1 MRSLNGYSNR
11 VSYHFDQIVNLCTAR
26 TVEEC
31 YESSDCGPV
40 YIKDENGKR
49 NLRGQKNRIT
59 TIGREE
65 LKLFARIMDD
75 SDDWNSARLMSIY
88 AEDLIDTLKCFDI
101 QDRKLV
107 DLKDDIS
114 VSMLWDET

>member
-1 MRSLNGYSNR
+1 
-11 VSYHFDQIVNLCTAR
+11 
-26 TVEEC
+26 
-31 YESSDCGPV
+31 
-40 YIKDENGKR
+40 
-49 NLRGQKNRIT
+49 
-59 TIGREE
+59 
-65 LKLFARIMDD
+65 MDD
-75 SDDWNSARLMSIY
+75 SDDWKSARLMSIY